1 LENRLVPSSLDRS
14 IFYKKQSPLQKNR
27 YPLGVGDNLRPIGT
41 TLMKKKEIGQE
52 ITKKEYEYEL
62 IEKILRDFKKI
73 KTEK

>member
-1 LENRLVPSSLDRS
+1 
-14 IFYKKQSPLQKNR
+14 
-27 YPLGVGDNLRPIGT
+27 
-41 TLMKKKEIGQE
+41 MKKKEIGQE